1 MESLTEHEK
10 TTIKQS
16 IFQCLTSSILPGFA
30 NANVLHRD
38 LKTDNLLYLPFS
50 QSVVACDFG
59 VGVLTSIGMKAGPRG
74 ALKYYPIKAIDD
86 SKYYEPWCDEYFAT
100 LSLLEILLESDIF
113 SEKSTSQV
121 IEERRNGILPNSEL
135 ELLKTYPEAKSW
147 ISKIWAKDQS
157 LLII

>member
-10 TTIKQS
+10 TIIKQS

-86 SKYYEPWCDEYFAT
+86 SKYYEPWCDEYFAS
-100 LSLLEILLESDIF
+100 LSLMEIW
-113 SEKSTSQV
+113 
-121 IEERRNGILPNSEL
+121 
-135 ELLKTYPEAKSW
+135 Y
-147 ISKIWAKDQS
+147 
-157 LLII
+157 